1 MKSKYKL
8 KSSAVKLLS
17 TNSWAQLRRGVSP
30 SRAACRQA
38 SCNVRISII
47 QQQKL
52 LWSSRGIAGDRSNE
66 NSWRSCFS
74 ALHSDRLRNARHY
87 AKQRFVAQFFC
98 VARAAIGL
106 ALPLSP
112 NGHALRIST
121 APARAADDHASD
133 RGCSNPEHA
142 GRRQSLCTGDRRT
155 AGSGGALGQP
165 LVSLRSRLLTSSSR
179 HGVTT
184 NRG

>member
-1 MKSKYKL
+1 MWAHYADSTRDLSWVRRPSVPKT
-8 KSSAVKLLS
+8 SS
-17 TNSWAQLRRGVSP
+17 GVTECEMCQWGRNVCVP
-30 SRAACRQA
+30 DQTPACVWQIA
-38 SCNVRISII
+38 DSGKISNF
-47 QQQKL
+47 
-52 LWSSRGIAGDRSNE
+52 AT
-66 NSWRSCFS
+66 
-74 ALHSDRLRNARHY
+74 HRLPNARHY
-87 AKQRFVAQFFC
+87 AKQRFVAQFFR

-112 NGHALRIST
+112 NGHALCIST
-121 APARAADDHASD
+121 TSARAADDHASD

-142 GRRQSLCTGDRRT
+142 GRRQSLSTGDRRT

-184 NRG
+184 NGG

>member
-1 MKSKYKL
+1 L
-8 KSSAVKLLS
+8 FEILLRS
-17 TNSWAQLRRGVSP
+17 LFGEPDGAKRLQFQNQYHSVAKTALVITRHCGG
-30 SRAACRQA
+30 
-38 SCNVRISII
+38 SI
-47 QQQKL
+47 
-52 LWSSRGIAGDRSNE
+52 NE

-74 ALHSDRLRNARHY
+74 ALHSDRLPNARHY
-87 AKQRFVAQFFC
+87 AKQRFVAQFFR

-112 NGHALRIST
+112 NGHALCIST
-121 APARAADDHASD
+121 TPARAADDHASD

-142 GRRQSLCTGDRRT
+142 RRRQSLSTGDRRT

-179 HGVTT
+179 HGVTA